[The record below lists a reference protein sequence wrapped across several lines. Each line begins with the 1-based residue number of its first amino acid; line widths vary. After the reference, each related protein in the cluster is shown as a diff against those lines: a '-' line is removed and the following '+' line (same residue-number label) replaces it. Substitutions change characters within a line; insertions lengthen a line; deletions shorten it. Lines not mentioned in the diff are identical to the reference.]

1 MIFGKYINR
10 YYLKNA
16 PVLLLGL
23 LALLMVDY
31 IQLLIPQF
39 YRLVINGINLGQVVV
54 NGQTLPF
61 TKEVLLQHI
70 CLPMIWIVVL
80 MVIGRFL
87 WRICFFGSAV
97 RVAANLRE
105 RMFDHSRQLSQQYYQ
120 VNKVGNLMSLYTND
134 IDTIQECFGDGIL
147 MFFDALV
154 LGLMALYK
162 MWRMDYKLTL
172 LALIPALI
180 MFGIGT
186 VMGTAMTKRW
196 EERQQAFSD
205 LSDFAQENFSGIA
218 VIKAFVK
225 ELKELM
231 AFRKLNKQNEEI
243 NVIYT
248 KIATLLEVLMTLFVG
263 SVICVI
269 LGYGGYLVYQG
280 RFNAGQ
286 LVEYIGYFEAIIWP
300 IMAISML
307 IEKTS
312 RGKASLN
319 RITELLDAPI
329 DVADRPGVQELQNP
343 QGSVEFRH
351 LTFRYPDGEYDVLQD
366 ISFTIH
372 PGESVGIVGK
382 TGAGKTALVDLLLR
396 TYNVPDGTLFVD
408 GKDVNTLSIHSVRAA
423 CAYFPQDNFLFSDTI
438 AHNIGFGVDDASPE
452 MIDHAA
458 SLADVR
464 DNIVD
469 FKDGYETVLGERGVT
484 VSGGQKQRISIA
496 RALLKDA
503 PILILDDSVSAVDTR
518 TEKIILDNLK
528 SSRANKTTLL
538 IAHRIST
545 VERLDKIIFL
555 DDGKIEAV
563 GPHDELY
570 TSCPKYRRMVD
581 LQRLEDEAG
590 GDDNA

>member
-39 YRLVINGINLGQVVV
+39 YRLVINGVNLGQVVV
-54 NGQTLPF
+54 NGQTPPF

-248 KIATLLEVLMTLFVG
+248 KIATLLEVLVTLFVE

-286 LVEYIGYFEAIIWP
+286 LVEYIGYFEAIVWP

-343 QGSVEFRH
+343 QGSVEFRR

-423 CAYFPQDNFLFSDTI
+423 CAYVPQDNFLFSDTI

>member
-39 YRLVINGINLGQVVV
+39 YRLVINGVNLGQVVV

-97 RVAANLRE
+97 QVAANLRE

-248 KIATLLEVLMTLFVG
+248 KIATLLEVLVTLFVE

-286 LVEYIGYFEAIIWP
+286 LVEYIGYFEAIVWP

-408 GKDVNTLSIHSVRAA
+408 DKDVNTLSIHSVRAA
-423 CAYFPQDNFLFSDTI
+423 CAYVPQDNFLFSDTI

>member
-39 YRLVINGINLGQVVV
+39 YRLVINGVNLGQVVV
-54 NGQTLPF
+54 RGQTVPF

-70 CLPMIWIVVL
+70 WLPMIWIVVL

-248 KIATLLEVLMTLFVG
+248 KIATLLEVLVTLFVE

-286 LVEYIGYFEAIIWP
+286 LVEYIGYFEAIVWP

-423 CAYFPQDNFLFSDTI
+423 CAYVPQDNFLFSDTI